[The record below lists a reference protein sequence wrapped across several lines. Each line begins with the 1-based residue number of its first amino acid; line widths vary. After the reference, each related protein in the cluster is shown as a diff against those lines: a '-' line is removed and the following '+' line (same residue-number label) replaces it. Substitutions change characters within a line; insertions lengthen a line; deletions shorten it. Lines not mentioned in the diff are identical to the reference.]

1 MPISVLSVYWKQRFV
16 VGMRRAAIVGL
27 RQRMHRL
34 TNSRIDDIVEEQ
46 DAQGIRDVDNVRAT
60 VVY

>member
-1 MPISVLSVYWKQRFV
+1 MPISVLSVYWKQRLV
-16 VGMRRAAIVGL
+16 VGLRRAAIVGS
-27 RQRMHRL
+27 RQRMQRL